1 MATVVLDTSVLI
13 ALFKEEDRHHKSA
26 VQATSAK
33 NIYLISSVTLSEA
46 LVAAFQLNQHEG
58 YQHNLLIRKT
68 MDRIIPIDDAIAVRA
83 AEIRAEKN
91 LSLPDAIISATAF
104 ISKAQLWSCDKALVK
119 GHLGAV
125 QI

>member
-13 ALFKEEDRHHKSA
+13 ALFKEDDRHHKSA

-33 NIYLISSVTLSEA
+33 NVYLISSVTLCEA
-46 LVAAFQLNQHEG
+46 LVAAFRLNQHHG
-58 YQHNLLIRKT
+58 NQHNLLIRKT
-68 MDRIIPIDDAIAVRA
+68 MDRIVPIDEAIAVRA

-91 LSLPDAIISATAF
+91 LSLPDSIISATAD
-104 ISKAQLWSCDKALVK
+104 ILKAKLWSCDRALVK
-119 GHLGAV
+119 AHLGAL

>member
-13 ALFKEEDRHHKSA
+13 ALFKEDDRHHKSA

-33 NIYLISSVTLSEA
+33 NVYLISSITLSEA
-46 LVAAFQLNQHEG
+46 LVAAFRLNQHAG
-58 YQHNLLIRKT
+58 NQHNLHIQKS
-68 MDRIIPIDDAIAVRA
+68 MDQIVPIDDAIALRA

-91 LSLPDAIISATAF
+91 LSLPDAIISATAY

-119 GHLGAV
+119 SHLGAV